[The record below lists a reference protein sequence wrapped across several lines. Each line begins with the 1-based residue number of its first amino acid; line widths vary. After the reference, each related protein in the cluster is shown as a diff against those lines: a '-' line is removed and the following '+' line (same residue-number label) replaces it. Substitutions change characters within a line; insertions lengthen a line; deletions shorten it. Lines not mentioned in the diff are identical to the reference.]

1 MPWIRAL
8 AQFPTPASA
17 TLIVPIY
24 EQSLNCI
31 HGSSYY
37 KPRKLATLLSHYRVS
52 EFLLGIGQLRQRL
65 REPVPASLNAI
76 RLAPAEQPRLDS
88 LYLRQVRVALFG
100 QAGQAPGT
108 PSLQLDR
115 EQDHE

>member
-1 MPWIRAL
+1 MPWISAL

-24 EQSLNCI
+24 EQSLSRI

-37 KPRKLATLLSHYRVS
+37 KPRKLGTLLVHYRVS

-65 REPVPASLNAI
+65 REPVPVSLNGM
-76 RLAPAEQPRLDS
+76 RLALAEQPSLDS
-88 LYLRQVRVALFG
+88 RQPRPPRA
-100 QAGQAPGT
+100 AT
-108 PSLQLDR
+108 P
-115 EQDHE
+115 